1 MGSQQRNV
9 AMITRFCEI
18 KRKIMPVFLS
28 NRKVS
33 IVDIMFLSSF
43 LLLHCATSTLAMA
56 YHNHK
61 FEPSPQTNSIFP
73 SNHHIQ
79 NSPKFSDSSVTK
91 LPSNLQSS
99 HLSTSSNKNKH
110 GVKDIKVYYQSG
122 VSFILFI
129 YLVKA
134 NSILLFSICF

>member
-1 MGSQQRNV
+1 
-9 AMITRFCEI
+9 
-18 KRKIMPVFLS
+18 MPVFLP

-33 IVDIMFLSSF
+33 IVDIMFLTSF

-79 NSPKFSDSSVTK
+79 NSPKLSDSSVTK
-91 LPSNLQSS
+91 LPSKLQSS

-110 GVKDIKVYYQSG
+110 GVKDMKVYYQSG
-122 VSFILFI
+122 VSFIFVISLI
-129 YLVKA
+129 P
-134 NSILLFSICF
+134 ICFNLNFPLKYNYIVRYENMILINL

>member
-1 MGSQQRNV
+1 
-9 AMITRFCEI
+9 MITRFCEI

-33 IVDIMFLSSF
+33 IVDIMFLTSF
-43 LLLHCATSTLAMA
+43 LLLHCFATSTLAMA
-56 YHNHK
+56 YHNNHNK

-79 NSPKFSDSSVTK
+79 NNSPKLSDSSVTK

-110 GVKDIKVYYQSG
+110 GVKDLKVYYQSG
-122 VSFILFI
+122 VSLVLFI
-129 YLVKA
+129 FLVET
-134 NSILLFSICF
+134 NSILLFCICF

>member
-1 MGSQQRNV
+1 
-9 AMITRFCEI
+9 
-18 KRKIMPVFLS
+18 MPVFLS

-33 IVDIMFLSSF
+33 IVDIMFLTSF
-43 LLLHCATSTLAMA
+43 LLLHCFATSTLAMA
-56 YHNHK
+56 YHNNHNK

-79 NSPKFSDSSVTK
+79 NSPKLSDSSVTK

-122 VSFILFI
+122 VSLIFIYFYIYLFSLLRLILFCFSPF
-129 YLVKA
+129 V
-134 NSILLFSICF
+134 FDSICPLKTKVQ

>member
-1 MGSQQRNV
+1 
-9 AMITRFCEI
+9 
-18 KRKIMPVFLS
+18 MPVFLS

-33 IVDIMFLSSF
+33 IVDIMFLTSF
-43 LLLHCATSTLAMA
+43 LLLHCFATSTLAMA
-56 YHNHK
+56 YHNNHNK

-73 SNHHIQ
+73 SNHHFQ
-79 NSPKFSDSSVTK
+79 NSPSKLSDSSVTK

-122 VSFILFI
+122 VSLILFI
-129 YLVKA
+129 FIFIYFFLLRL
-134 NSILLFSICF
+134 ILFYFSPFVFDSICLLKTKLQ

>member
-1 MGSQQRNV
+1 
-9 AMITRFCEI
+9 MITRSVCEI

-33 IVDIMFLSSF
+33 IVDIMFLTSF
-43 LLLHCATSTLAMA
+43 LLLHCFATSTLAMA
-56 YHNHK
+56 YHNNHNK

-73 SNHHIQ
+73 SKHHIQ
-79 NSPKFSDSSVTK
+79 QNSPSKLSDSSVTK

-122 VSFILFI
+122 VSLIFFIF
-129 YLVKA
+129 LVET
-134 NSILLFSICF
+134 NFILLFC

>member
-1 MGSQQRNV
+1 
-9 AMITRFCEI
+9 
-18 KRKIMPVFLS
+18 MPVFLP

-33 IVDIMFLSSF
+33 IVDIMFLTSF

-79 NSPKFSDSSVTK
+79 NSPKSDSSVTK

-110 GVKDIKVYYQSG
+110 GVKDMKVYYQSG
-122 VSFILFI
+122 VSFIFVISLIPIFLNLNFPLKYNYI
-129 YLVKA
+129 VRYK
-134 NSILLFSICF
+134 NMILINV

>member
-1 MGSQQRNV
+1 
-9 AMITRFCEI
+9 MITRFCEI

-33 IVDIMFLSSF
+33 IVDIMFLTSF
-43 LLLHCATSTLAMA
+43 ILLHCFATSTLAMA
-56 YHNHK
+56 YHNNHNK

-79 NSPKFSDSSVTK
+79 NSPKLSDSSVTK

-110 GVKDIKVYYQSG
+110 GVKDMKVYYQSG
-122 VSFILFI
+122 VSLILI
-129 YLVKA
+129 YFSCSEA
-134 NSILLFSICF
+134 NSILIFSICF

>member
-1 MGSQQRNV
+1 
-9 AMITRFCEI
+9 
-18 KRKIMPVFLS
+18 
-28 NRKVS
+28 
-33 IVDIMFLSSF
+33 MFLTSF
-43 LLLHCATSTLAMA
+43 LLLHCFATSTQARA

-79 NSPKFSDSSVTK
+79 NSPKLSDSSVTK

-110 GVKDIKVYYQSG
+110 GVKDMKVYYQSG

-129 YLVKA
+129 FLVEA
-134 NSILLFSICF
+134 NSILLFYIFFDSICPLKYDD